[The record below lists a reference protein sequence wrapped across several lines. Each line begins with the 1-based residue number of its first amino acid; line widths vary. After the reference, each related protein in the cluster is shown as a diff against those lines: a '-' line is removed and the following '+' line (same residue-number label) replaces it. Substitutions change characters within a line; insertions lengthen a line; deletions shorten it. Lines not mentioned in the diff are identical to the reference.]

1 MATKEMKA
9 PLSAQSTNPFHRIP
23 FQNADLSAPENGG
36 GSLRELV
43 PVTAEYREAL
53 VGTLENAASAL
64 RPEIERYPHSPGVL
78 ILKLRDTA
86 IAKSHRPNTLAA
98 EAGLQPAG
106 VGRIEEMLVAAN
118 AASVQALARV
128 IRTRETQQ
136 IKANLSAIEKIHA
149 WDKTCRMVGT
159 VAELRARGRVLLSL
173 FRYHAADA
181 TARNVDALRAVLLQ
195 HNIHSVE
202 IPQRW
207 GPPVMRVDLA
217 AIGDQ
222 AMEALSMFPGL
233 RSIFPEPRIHTS
245 AAAFGIGP
253 GPLPQ
258 PPAGVEHPVVGVFD
272 TGTAASATSLRPWI
286 ASTTSYVLPPDTD
299 YVHGTA
305 VASLVAGAKILNGD
319 HAWLPTTRCQVHD
332 TCGLEAAGGN
342 TTDLIVRLAE
352 AVRNAPHVKV
362 WNLSLGGA
370 QIGDHEFSYFAQ
382 QLDALSDE
390 HQVLFVVAAGNYTG
404 LPRRGWPVADLH
416 LEDRLSSPGD
426 SVRALTVGAVAHLD
440 SPGAMV
446 AAGHPAPYSRRGP
459 GPVFTPKPDL
469 VHAGGGVH
477 EQWDVGPSSLQMLH
491 PFDAL
496 YGSFGTSFATPI
508 VSSVAGHVWQSL
520 DGNPDVA
527 VAPHMVKALLI
538 HAARL
543 ASPDYGALERRY
555 YGCGIPQDAL
565 SALYDSD
572 DCFTMMFEALVVP
585 GFKWRKTPY
594 PIPAS
599 LMHNGKLRAEVII
612 TAAYS
617 PPLDPNAGA
626 EYVRANV
633 NVSFGVLDGSRIS
646 GKVPMEGEAGTT
658 GYEAAQI
665 EHGGKWSPV
674 KLHRKKFP
682 QGVAGDQWAIQLDA
696 LLRANEPPLA
706 EPLNVALV
714 VSLRSLD
721 ANRQVHADGVRA
733 LVQSN
738 WVRQH
743 LPVRVP
749 VQV

>member
-1 MATKEMKA
+1 MANKERKA
-9 PLSAQSTNPFHRIP
+9 PLSAREANPFHRIP
-23 FQNADLSAPENGG
+23 FQIADLSAPENGG
-36 GSLRELV
+36 GGIRELV
-43 PVTAEYREAL
+43 PVTAEYRENL
-53 VGTLENAASAL
+53 VGTLDLAARAL

-118 AASVQALARV
+118 AASIQAFARV
-128 IRTRETQQ
+128 IRTRDTQQ
-136 IKANLSAIEKIHA
+136 IKANLSAIEKIQA
-149 WDKTCRMVGT
+149 WDRTRRMVGT
-159 VAELRARGRVLLSL
+159 VDELRARGRVLLSL

-181 TARNVDALRAVLLQ
+181 TARNVDALRSVLQ
-195 HNIHSVE
+195 QFNIPTLE

-207 GPPVMRVDLA
+207 GPPVVRVDLS
-217 AIGDQ
+217 AINDR
-222 AMEALSMFPGL
+222 ALDALSMFPGL
-233 RSIFPEPRIHTS
+233 RSIFPEPRMQS
-245 AAAFGIGP
+245 NAVAPGFVP
-253 GPLPQ
+253 GPVLLP
-258 PPAGVEHPVVGVFD
+258 PLGVEQPIVGVFD
-272 TGTAASATSLRPWI
+272 TGTAASAASLRPWV
-286 ASTTSYVLPPDTD
+286 ASTMSYLLPPDTD

-305 VASLVAGAKILNGD
+305 VASLVAGAKVINGG
-319 HAWLPTTRCQVHD
+319 HSWLPPTRCRVHD
-332 TCGLEAAGGN
+332 ACGLEAAGGN
-342 TTDLIVRLAE
+342 TTDLVVRLAD
-352 AVRNAPHVKV
+352 AIRNAPHVKV
-362 WNLSLGGA
+362 WNLSLGGG

-390 HQVLFVVAAGNYTG
+390 HQVLFVVAAGNYTA
-404 LPRRGWPVADLH
+404 LPRRGWPVADAN
-416 LEDRLSSPGD
+416 LEDRISSPGD
-426 SVRALTVGAVAHLD
+426 SVRSLTVGAVAHLD

-477 EQWDVGPSSLQMLH
+477 ALWDAGASSLQMLN
-491 PFDAL
+491 PMDTL

-520 DGNPDVA
+520 GGNPQA
-527 VAPHMVKALLI
+527 AAAPHMVKALLI

-543 ASPDYGALERRY
+543 ASPDYAAHERRY
-555 YGCGIPQDAL
+555 YGCGIPKDAL

-572 DCFTMMFEALVVP
+572 DCFTLMFEALVVP
-585 GFKWRKTPY
+585 GFKWRKAPY

-599 LMHNGKLRAEVII
+599 LLHNGKLRAEVII

-633 NVSFGVLDGSRIS
+633 NVSFGVLNGNRIS
-646 GKVPMEGEAGTT
+646 GKVPMEGEAGTS

-674 KLHRKKFP
+674 KLHRKTFP

-696 LLRANEPPLA
+696 LLRANEPPVA
-706 EPLNVALV
+706 EPLNVALI

-721 ANRQVHADGVRA
+721 GNVQVHADGVRS

-738 WVRQH
+738 WVRQQ

-749 VQV
+749 VHV

>member
-1 MATKEMKA
+1 MATEEMRA
-9 PLSAQSTNPFHRIP
+9 RSARNTNPFHRIP
-23 FQNADLSAPENGG
+23 FQRADLSAPENGG
-36 GSLRELV
+36 GGTKELV
-43 PVTAEYREAL
+43 TVTRQYRAELHDTL
-53 VGTLENAASAL
+53 VTAASAL
-64 RPEIERYPHSPGVL
+64 RPEIARYPNSPGVL
-78 ILKLRDTA
+78 ILKLRDKA
-86 IAKSHRPNTLAA
+86 IAKSHRPNTLVA
-98 EAGLQPAG
+98 EAGLLSAG

-118 AASVQALARV
+118 AVTIDSLARL
-128 IRTRETQQ
+128 IRFRETKK
-136 IKANLSAIEKIHA
+136 IRANLSAIERIQA
-149 WDKTCRMVGT
+149 WDKDRRLSAT
-159 VAELRARGRVLLSL
+159 VPELRERGRALLSL

-181 TARNVDALRAVLLQ
+181 TAQNVDALRAVLQ
-195 HNIHSVE
+195 RFNMPSMAMV
-202 IPQRW
+202 QRW
-207 GPPVMRVDLA
+207 GPPVFRVDLEQ
-217 AIGDQ
+217 ISDEGL
-222 AMEALSMFPGL
+222 EALSMFPGL
-233 RSIFPEPRIHTS
+233 RSIFPEPKMYS
-245 AAAFGIGP
+245 ASAVPGFIP
-253 GPLPQ
+253 GPVS
-258 PPAGVEHPVVGVFD
+258 PPPPGINHPIVGVFD
-272 TGTAASATSLRPWI
+272 TGTAASAASLRPWI
-286 ASTTSYVLPPDTD
+286 ASTAPYVLPPETD

-305 VASLVAGAKILNGD
+305 VASLVAGAKVINGD
-319 HAWLPTTRCQVHD
+319 HDWLPPTRCQVHD

-342 TTDLIVRLAE
+342 TTDLILRLAD

-362 WNLSLGGA
+362 WNLSLGGG

-390 HQVLFVVAAGNYTG
+390 HKVLFVVAAGNYKG
-404 LPRRGWPVADLH
+404 LPRRGWPVAEADLQ
-416 LEDRLSSPGD
+416 DRLSSPGD

-440 SPGAMV
+440 SPDAMV

-459 GPVFTPKPDL
+459 GPVFTPKPDV

-477 EQWDVGPSSLQMLH
+477 ADWNIGASSLKMLG
-491 PFDAL
+491 PANAL

-508 VSSVAGHVWQSL
+508 VTSVAGHLWQSL
-520 DGNPDVA
+520 EGHADLA
-527 VAPHMVKALLI
+527 VAPHMVKALMI

-543 ASPDYGALERRY
+543 ASPDYGAVERRY
-555 YGCGIPQDAL
+555 FGCGIPKDAL

-572 DCFTMMFEALVVP
+572 DCFTLMFEALVVP

-599 LMHNGKLRAEVII
+599 LLHNGKLRAEVII

-633 NVSFGVLDGSRIS
+633 NVSFGVLNGNRIS

-674 KLHRKKFP
+674 KLHRKRFP
-682 QGVAGDQWAIQLDA
+682 QGVAGDQWAIQLDT

-706 EPLNVALV
+706 EPVNVALI

-721 ANRQVHADGVRA
+721 GNAQVHADGVRS

-738 WVRQH
+738 WVRQQ

-749 VQV
+749 VHV

>member
-1 MATKEMKA
+1 MT
-9 PLSAQSTNPFHRIP
+9 
-23 FQNADLSAPENGG
+23 
-36 GSLRELV
+36 
-43 PVTAEYREAL
+43 
-53 VGTLENAASAL
+53 AASAL
-64 RPEIERYPHSPGVL
+64 RPEIARYPNSPGVL
-78 ILKLRDTA
+78 VLKLRDTA
-86 IAKSHRPNTLAA
+86 IAKSHRPNTLVQ

-118 AASVQALARV
+118 AASINSLAQV

-136 IKANLSAIEKIHA
+136 IRANLSAIEKIHA
-149 WDKTCRMVGT
+149 WDKNRRMLAMGP
-159 VAELRARGRVLLSL
+159 ELRERGRALLSL
-173 FRYHAADA
+173 FRYQAADA
-181 TARNVDALRAVLLQ
+181 TVRNVDALRALLQ
-195 HNIHSVE
+195 QFNIPATA
-202 IPQRW
+202 ITQRW
-207 GPPVMRVDLA
+207 GPPVFLA
-217 AIGDQ
+217 NLNSINDEAL
-222 AMEALSMFPGL
+222 EALSMFPGL
-233 RSIFPEPRIHTS
+233 RSIFPEPVVHST
-245 AAAFGIGP
+245 AAVPGFVP
-253 GPLPQ
+253 GPVS
-258 PPAGVEHPVVGVFD
+258 PPPPGVAHPTVGVFD
-272 TGTAASATSLRPWI
+272 TGTAASAASLQPWI
-286 ASTTSYVLPPDTD
+286 ASTDPYVLPPDTD

-305 VASLVAGAKILNGD
+305 VASLVAGAKLLNGD
-319 HAWLPTTRCQVHD
+319 HGWLPPTRCQVHD
-332 TCGLEAAGGN
+332 TCGLESAGGN
-342 TTDLIVRLAE
+342 VTDLILRLAD
-352 AVRNAPHVKV
+352 AVRKAPHVKV
-362 WNLSLGGA
+362 WNLSLGGG

-390 HQVLFVVAAGNYTG
+390 HKVLFVVAAGNYLG
-404 LPRRGWPVADLH
+404 LPRRGWPVADADLQ
-416 LEDRLSSPGD
+416 DRLSSPGD

-477 EQWDVGPSSLQMLH
+477 AQWNAGASSLQMLH
-491 PFDAL
+491 PMDAL

-508 VSSVAGHVWQSL
+508 VTSVAGHVWQSL
-520 DGNPDVA
+520 DGHSDVT

-543 ASPDYGALERRY
+543 ASPDYGAQERRY
-555 YGCGIPQDAL
+555 YGCGIPKDAL

-572 DCFTMMFEALVVP
+572 DCFTLMFEALVLP

-599 LMHNGKLRAEVII
+599 LLHNGKLRAEVII

-633 NVSFGVLDGSRIS
+633 NVSFGVLDGNRMS

-674 KLHRKKFP
+674 KLHRKRFP
-682 QGVAGDQWAIQLDA
+682 QGIAGDQWAIQLDA

-706 EPLNVALV
+706 EPLNVALI

-721 ANRQVHADGVRA
+721 GNAQVHADGVRS
-733 LVQSN
+733 LVNSN
-738 WVRQH
+738 WVRQQ

-749 VQV
+749 VHV